1 MGLKFNINY
10 WPIVHFKLIGN
21 INDENFEI
29 YKVYYLNLLIK
40 CKKNK
45 EKIILIADLN
55 SNYDMPMKYI
65 FKLALFNKKLFKFN
79 KLYLNAVLIFS
90 QSNSFKNLLKVY
102 LSMITPSSPY
112 KLCSS
117 FEKINLY
124 LTNNLNI
131 NFDVNIFNLNNVN
144 NVNQNNIENYDDN
157 NNDCSNKLDL
167 YKKLNDENINDIEI
181 NDDDDN
187 ELNTE

>member
-1 MGLKFNINY
+1 MGLKFNVNY

-21 INDENFEI
+21 INDENFET
-29 YKVYYLNLLIK
+29 YKLYYLNLLIK

-90 QSNSFKNLLKVY
+90 QSQSFKNLLKVY

-131 NFDVNIFNLNNVN
+131 NFDANIFNLN
-144 NVNQNNIENYDDN
+144 NVNQNNIENYDD

-167 YKKLNDENINDIEI
+167 YKKLNDGNDGNDEI
-181 NDDDDN
+181 NF
-187 ELNTE
+187 E